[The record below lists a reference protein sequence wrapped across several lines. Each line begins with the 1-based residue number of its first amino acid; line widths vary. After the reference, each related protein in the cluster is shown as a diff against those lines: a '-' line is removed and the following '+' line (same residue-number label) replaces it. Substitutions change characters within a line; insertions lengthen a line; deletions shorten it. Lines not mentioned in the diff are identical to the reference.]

1 MKRITLKN
9 VGQIESA
16 DIQLG
21 DLTVFVGQ
29 QASGKSVALQ
39 WIKLLADT
47 SAIKAQLLDY
57 GSDWDGDPSEFFDL
71 YFGEG
76 MRGIWQDGKSGVAQD
91 GKTVDVTQLLKRK
104 ANVSRDESTFL
115 IPAQRVLTLRD
126 GWPRTFGDYK
136 PGDPYSVRSF
146 SERLRILMEV
156 EFKGDAALFPKAN
169 RLKSSY
175 RDMLQASIFGGFSLG
190 VRRERSQK
198 RLVLAEGAD
207 GLPLPYMVWSAGQRE
222 FVPLLLGVYWLL
234 PPAKVSRRDKID
246 LVIIEE
252 MEMGLH
258 PKAVSTLLMLVLEL
272 LSRGYR
278 VCLSTHSQQIL
289 DLVWAW
295 QALKQT
301 RGASSG
307 SLLDVLGA
315 PRSQPIRSVA
325 AAVFKKSIRVYY
337 FERGAEVREISRLD
351 TDSEAGAEANWG
363 GLIEFSGRAND
374 AVAEAVANSNIG
386 RGRVRK
392 EAAAG

>member
-9 VGQIESA
+9 VGQIGSA
-16 DIQLG
+16 DILLG

-39 WIKLLADT
+39 WIKLLTDT
-47 SAIKAQLLDY
+47 SAIKAQLLEY
-57 GSDWDGDPSEFFDL
+57 GTDWDGDPRQFFDL

-76 MRGIWQDGKSGVAQD
+76 MSGIWHDGKSEVAQD
-91 GKTVDVTQLLKRK
+91 GKAVDVAQLLKRK
-104 ANVSRDESTFL
+104 ANVSRDERTFL

-146 SERLRILMEV
+146 SERLRMLMEV

-169 RLKSSY
+169 RLKSDY
-175 RDMLQASIFGGFSLG
+175 RDMLTASIFGGFSLG
-190 VRRERSQK
+190 VRRDRSQK

-222 FVPLLLGVYWLL
+222 FVPLLLGIYWLM
-234 PPAKVSRRDKID
+234 PPAKISRRDKID

-278 VCLSTHSQQIL
+278 VCLSTHSQQII

-295 QALKQT
+295 QALKAT
-301 RGASSG
+301 RGSSPE
-307 SLLDVLGA
+307 SLLDILGA

-325 AAVFKKSIRVYY
+325 KAVFAKPIRVYY

-351 TDSEAGAEANWG
+351 PDSDTGAEASWG
-363 GLIEFSGRAND
+363 GLLEFSGKANQ
-374 AVAEAVANSNIG
+374 AVAD
-386 RGRVRK
+386 
-392 EAAAG
+392 AAANASSVRRRPRKQALAG